1 MRGQQAAA
9 GAARGMLDGVLEP
22 PKEAEVAIRRGLLVA
37 EEASMGGG
45 RGQVDQVSREG
56 EGWPGGSSRE
66 PLAVAQSCHHRGA
79 RKSCPRLDWKSASEQ
94 GVLKLLIKDLMIGGA
109 NPAACS

>member
-45 RGQVDQVSREG
+45 RGQVDQV
-56 EGWPGGSSRE
+56 
-66 PLAVAQSCHHRGA
+66 
-79 RKSCPRLDWKSASEQ
+79 
-94 GVLKLLIKDLMIGGA
+94 
-109 NPAACS
+109 